1 MAVIVQRAMKRLL
14 SPACAL
20 AALVAQA
27 TAVSSLRWDFAKT
40 EEDRAFVDVKPTPSR
55 PGVPAGAIALDIKLF
70 EGAASVRAATFH
82 LKIGGD
88 WLAAAQV
95 DTAALATSRL
105 RVPFGNFAPTV
116 GEEPKIDEVRV
127 SVWRSP
133 SPGAGRLVVN
143 SLSLAPVSE
152 IAVLSGPAGSW
163 METLARR
170 VAATLSRSRLDCDL
184 HPSVSAAVKSA
195 PRLVIVP
202 DASSLSADDAEP
214 KEPVKKE
221 HDPVEIIGEPF
232 LVYDHFVK
240 GNSDLV
246 NKNAG
251 EADETAD
258 RPVTAVVAGQ
268 DGYVAASAGK
278 DSTIQLWYTYDFYAE
293 ILAEMYGYSYDYDY
307 DPTIGTG
314 QASPNQPNAQEG
326 NARAGNTKAGQAAG
340 RQQNARQGNNAD
352 RDSADR
358 TGAANRRGADQTQG
372 AARQA
377 AGTRPG
383 QTQAGATAAARRS
396 QNAAMRQTDP
406 FRQQQTA
413 GVGTRNNPAYYSNTA
428 EGYDDS
434 YAFYSSRQGNLR
446 VQIPTRDALKEQ
458 IAAEGGKDKK
468 NSGKNSDWFGGDP
481 QQGWSKSSKKTR
493 KPPTTLG
500 KMFTIYER
508 LNLMGE
514 REGQGYS
521 DMMSFTHDLPG
532 GSQDVFYTSDY
543 SGKVCQLNLGYK
555 KGKGFPYARKRGV
568 KNTMWAV
575 AVYPGY
581 TFDYKNG
588 VYRDLVAGANNNG
601 NIYFWDA
608 FSRKLLRAVTVSASD
623 DPKTKPVL
631 DINFAPDCS
640 VVTAGMDGCARVIT
654 VPAMQIVSLLKGHK
668 GPIFSAVFD
677 ETGQYVLTG
686 SKDKSACLWDTTSGE
701 VIAAFIGHTG
711 AVRKVQFLTDRYILT
726 CSDDKT
732 ARIWELPDEVSLS
745 LSSEPEYSL
754 DEFGNPVDEE
764 GNPVDIS
771 AKAGA
776 GWGTSAGSIEDELFA
791 VDEED
796 DEKADGDSKGK
807 NAGGEDEEGEEEED
821 PAGTRV
827 DAQGANEDEVPEQS
841 IADAPRGYEVF
852 RFEGPSPVFSMSIND
867 Y

>member
-1 MAVIVQRAMKRLL
+1 MRYPPALFFRFPVLL
-14 SPACAL
+14 LTFLLA
-20 AALVAQA
+20 AALVSPLSAQESRA
-27 TAVSSLRWDFAKT
+27 AQGIRNRINSGGGKVSADPAEAAAEPAPSEKPARPPRRNRTREAQSGQNGN
-40 EEDRAFVDVKPTPSR
+40 APTP
-55 PGVPAGAIALDIKLF
+55 A
-70 EGAASVRAATFH
+70 
-82 LKIGGD
+82 
-88 WLAAAQV
+88 
-95 DTAALATSRL
+95 
-105 RVPFGNFAPTV
+105 
-116 GEEPKIDEVRV
+116 
-127 SVWRSP
+127 
-133 SPGAGRLVVN
+133 
-143 SLSLAPVSE
+143 
-152 IAVLSGPAGSW
+152 GPA
-163 METLARR
+163 
-170 VAATLSRSRLDCDL
+170 V
-184 HPSVSAAVKSA
+184 
-195 PRLVIVP
+195 
-202 DASSLSADDAEP
+202 SADDAEP

-686 SKDKSACLWDTTSGE
+686 SKDKSACLWDTASGE

-867 Y
+867 YYLFTGCQDGKVRVWDIYPFLEKIAGSNTAADPNAEGADGANGQIPPGMPPMPVPPPAQGGPPVPPPAGAGK